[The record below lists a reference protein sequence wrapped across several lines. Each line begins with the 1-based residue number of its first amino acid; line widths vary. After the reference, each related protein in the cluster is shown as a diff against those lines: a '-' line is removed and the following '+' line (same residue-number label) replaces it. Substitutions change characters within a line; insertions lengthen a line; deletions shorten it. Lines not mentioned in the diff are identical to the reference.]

1 MDNEKTYY
9 QKNDSIVEHERLF
22 RILNKLNDIRSEAY
36 MRGESEQ
43 FILGILTSTEVIRA
57 EISGPKFKK

>member
-9 QKNDSIVEHERLF
+9 TKNDSIVEHERLF
-22 RILNKLNDIRSEAY
+22 RILNKLNDIRSETY

-57 EISGPKFKK
+57 EIAGPKFKK